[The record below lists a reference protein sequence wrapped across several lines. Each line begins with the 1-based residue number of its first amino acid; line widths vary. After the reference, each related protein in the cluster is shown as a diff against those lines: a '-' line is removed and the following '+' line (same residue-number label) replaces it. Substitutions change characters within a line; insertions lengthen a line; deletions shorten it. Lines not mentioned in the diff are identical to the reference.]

1 MSTLHP
7 AMRLRGGIIEP
18 SLMQLARK
26 YNQDKMICPNHVA
39 TEAKEEDQVE
49 DLEEEVLSI
58 VVGHLMFLNHGSIKE
73 FASRVE
79 IRHVAFNS
87 IYR

>member
-1 MSTLHP
+1 MLST
-7 AMRLRGGIIEP
+7 AGRR
-18 SLMQLARK
+18 SVDTATSR
-26 YNQDKMICPNHVA
+26 VA